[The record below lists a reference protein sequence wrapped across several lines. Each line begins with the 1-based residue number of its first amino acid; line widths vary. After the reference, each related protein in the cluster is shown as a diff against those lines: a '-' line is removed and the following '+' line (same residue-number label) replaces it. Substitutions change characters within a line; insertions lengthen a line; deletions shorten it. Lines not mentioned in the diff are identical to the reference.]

1 VSCTPTPQ
9 PGAADRVRRSLG
21 PTPDRAGAIVELVQ
35 GPCQPARVLLAPAD
49 PFELQQPPSSVYHQ
63 LTSHPLTCRIEP
75 PRARAADAGHYQPHP
90 PPVRAANETGT
101 PSPTASTTL
110 AVTGPAATTTSLPL
124 SYDGYLIQLPKP
136 VSSARRHS
144 ASDEEGAYTND
155 LLFKLPPLLP
165 KPSPPLSPPPP
176 LRGSQSTS
184 PPSPCYHHQHQH
196 QHYYSTTTTTTTT
209 HPLKMQVMRGCGFVS
224 LEKIFVHSKCA
235 QQHNTERPGAG
246 FEACWS
252 EVQMRYFAL

>member
-1 VSCTPTPQ
+1 M
-9 PGAADRVRRSLG
+9 
-21 PTPDRAGAIVELVQ
+21 
-35 GPCQPARVLLAPAD
+35 
-49 PFELQQPPSSVYHQ
+49 
-63 LTSHPLTCRIEP
+63 
-75 PRARAADAGHYQPHP
+75 
-90 PPVRAANETGT
+90 
-101 PSPTASTTL
+101 PSPTASSTL
-110 AVTGPAATTTSLPL
+110 ATTGPAATTTIIPYHYHITTTIIPL
-124 SYDGYLIQLPKP
+124 SHHGYLIQLPKQA
-136 VSSARRHS
+136 SSARRHS
-144 ASDEEGAYTND
+144 ASDEEGAYTKD
-155 LLFKLPPLLP
+155 LLFKLPPLP
-165 KPSPPLSPPPP
+165 PQPSPPLSPPPP

-224 LEKIFVHSKCA
+224 LEKVFVHAVCA